1 MLDNY
6 YYFDKNAC
14 EFKKVEYNPT
24 DRVVHTISLWFLTGL
39 VISGI
44 IIASLSTVVGTP
56 AEIALKAENRELLT
70 QMRSSKEAI
79 SKLNTQI
86 ESIAERDNEIYR
98 SVLGM
103 EPIPYDE
110 RLAGAGGADIYNR
123 FDGYSNEASELL
135 KWSAANLETLERR
148 VGIQRL
154 SLDEIKSIY
163 NNNQQRLSHLP
174 VMRPVDGMILS
185 NFGMR
190 MHPVLKMRL
199 MHEGMD
205 FRANIGTPVFATG
218 NGTIRFAGNR
228 GTLGLL
234 IEIDHSHG
242 YITRYAHL
250 SKLEPGIRSGTKV
263 NRGDL
268 IGYSGNSGRVSG
280 PHLHYE
286 ILKNGRNVDPIQYLF
301 TDITPQEYLLYK
313 RMSEEDYFAV
323 YE

>member
-1 MLDNY
+1 MLENY
-6 YYFDKNAC
+6 YYFDKDAC

-24 DRVVHTISLWFLTGL
+24 DRVIHAMSLWLIIGL
-39 VISGI
+39 VISGLI
-44 IIASLSTVVGTP
+44 ITSLSTVVGTP
-56 AEIALKAENRELLT
+56 AEIALKAENRELLS
-70 QMRSSKEAI
+70 QMKSSKEAI
-79 SKLNTQI
+79 TRLNTQI

-110 RLAGAGGADIYNR
+110 RLAGVGGANTYRR
-123 FDGYSNEASELL
+123 FDSYSSEASELL

-148 VGIQRL
+148 VGIQRM

-163 NNNQQRLSHLP
+163 NNNQQRLTHLP

-185 NFGMR
+185 NYGMR

-199 MHEGMD
+199 MHEGID
-205 FRANIGTPVFATG
+205 FRANIGTPVYATG
-218 NGTIRFAGNR
+218 NGTVRFAGNR

-234 IEIDHSHG
+234 IEIDHGYG

-250 SKLEPGIRSGTKV
+250 SRFETGVRSGTKV

-286 ILKNGRNVDPIQYLF
+286 IIKNGRNIDPIQYLF

-313 RMSEEDYFAV
+313 RMSEEDYYAE
-323 YE
+323 YD

>member
-1 MLDNY
+1 MSDNY

-24 DRVVHTISLWFLTGL
+24 DRVIHTISLWLLTGL

-44 IIASLSTVVGTP
+44 IITSLSTVVGTP

-70 QMRSSKEAI
+70 QMRSSKDAI
-79 SKLNTQI
+79 SKLNLQI

-123 FDGYSNEASELL
+123 FDSYSNEASELL

-185 NFGMR
+185 NYGMR

-250 SKLEPGIRSGTKV
+250 SKLETGIRSGTKV

-286 ILKNGRNVDPIQYLF
+286 ILKNGRSVDPIQYLF

-313 RMSEEDYFAV
+313 RMSEEDYYAV
-323 YE
+323 AE

>member
-1 MLDNY
+1 MPENFY
-6 YYFDKNAC
+6 YYDENAC
-14 EFKKVEYNPT
+14 DFKKIEYNPLE
-24 DRVVHTISLWFLTGL
+24 RVIHTISLWLLIGL
-39 VISGI
+39 VISGLI
-44 IIASLSTVVGTP
+44 ITTLSTVVGTP
-56 AEIALKAENRELLT
+56 AEIALKAENRELLKH
-70 QMRSSKEAI
+70 MRNSQAAI
-79 SKLNTQI
+79 TRLNSQI
-86 ESIAERDNEIYR
+86 ESIAERDNDLYR

-110 RLAGAGGADIYNR
+110 RLAGVGGADIYNH
-123 FDGYSNEASELL
+123 FDGYSDDASELL
-135 KWSAANLETLERR
+135 KWSSANLETLERR
-148 VGIQRL
+148 VGIQQL

-163 NNNQQRLSHLP
+163 NNNQQRLKHLP

-185 NFGMR
+185 NYGMR

-199 MHEGMD
+199 MHEGID

-218 NGTIRFAGNR
+218 NGTIRYAGHR

-234 IEIDHSHG
+234 IEIDHGYG

-250 SKLEPGIRSGTKV
+250 SKLESGIRSGTRIS
-263 NRGDL
+263 RGDQ

-286 ILKNGRNVDPIQYLF
+286 VVKNGRSVDPFQYLF

-313 RMSEEDYFAV
+313 RMSEEDFVV
-323 YE
+323 YSN

>member
-1 MLDNY
+1 MSDNY

-24 DRVVHTISLWFLTGL
+24 DRVIHTISLWLLTGL

-44 IIASLSTVVGTP
+44 IITSLSTVVGTP

-70 QMRSSKEAI
+70 QMRSSKDAI
-79 SKLNTQI
+79 SKLNLQI

-103 EPIPYDE
+103 EPIAYDE

-123 FDGYSNEASELL
+123 FDNYSNEASELL

-185 NFGMR
+185 NYGMR

-250 SKLEPGIRSGTKV
+250 SKLETGIRSGTKV

-286 ILKNGRNVDPIQYLF
+286 ILKNGRSVDPIQYLF

-313 RMSEEDYFAV
+313 RMSEEDYYADA
-323 YE
+323 E

>member
-1 MLDNY
+1 MPENY
-6 YYFDKNAC
+6 YYYDKTAC

-24 DRVVHTISLWFLTGL
+24 ERVVHTVSLWLLIGL
-39 VISGI
+39 VISGLVI
-44 IIASLSTVVGTP
+44 TALASVAGTP
-56 AEIALKAENRELLT
+56 AEIALKAENRELLSH
-70 QMRSSKEAI
+70 MRSSQQAI
-79 SKLNTQI
+79 ASLNSRI
-86 ESIAERDNEIYR
+86 ESIAERDNDLYR

-103 EPIPYDE
+103 EPIPFDE
-110 RLAGAGGADIYNR
+110 RLAGVGGADIYNR
-123 FDGYSNEASELL
+123 FDGYSEDASELL
-135 KWSAANLETLERR
+135 KWSSANLETLERR
-148 VGIQRL
+148 VGIQQM

-185 NFGMR
+185 NYGMR

-199 MHEGMD
+199 MHEGID
-205 FRANIGTPVFATG
+205 FRANIGTPVYATG

-234 IEIDHSHG
+234 LEIDHGYG

-250 SKLEPGIRSGTKV
+250 SKIESGLRSGTKIS
-263 NRGDL
+263 RGDK
-268 IGYSGNSGRVSG
+268 IGLSGNSGRVSG

-286 ILKNGRNVDPIQYLF
+286 VIKNGRTVDPFQYLF

-313 RMSEEDYFAV
+313 RISEEDYV
-323 YE
+323 VSSD

>member
-1 MLDNY
+1 MPDNY

-14 EFKKVEYNPT
+14 EFKKVEYNST
-24 DRVVHTISLWFLTGL
+24 DRVVHTISLWFLIGI

-44 IIASLSTVVGTP
+44 IVTSLSTVAGTP
-56 AEIALKAENRELLT
+56 AEIALKAENRELLA

-79 SKLNTQI
+79 SKLNVQI

-123 FDGYSNEASELL
+123 FDRYSTEASELL
-135 KWSAANLETLERR
+135 KWSATNLETLERR

-154 SLDEIKSIY
+154 SLDEIKAIY

-174 VMRPVDGMILS
+174 VMRPVEGMILS
-185 NFGMR
+185 NYGMR

-205 FRANIGTPVFATG
+205 FRANIGTPVYATG

-234 IEIDHSHG
+234 IEIDHNHG

-250 SKLEPGIRSGTKV
+250 SKLESGIRSGSRV
-263 NRGDL
+263 NRGDV

-286 ILKNGRNVDPIQYLF
+286 LLKNGRSVDPIQYLF

-313 RMSEEDYFAV
+313 RMSEEDYIA
-323 YE
+323 ELE

>member
-1 MLDNY
+1 MSDNY

-24 DRVVHTISLWFLTGL
+24 DRVIHTISLWLLTGL

-44 IIASLSTVVGTP
+44 IITSLSTVVGTP

-70 QMRSSKEAI
+70 QMRNSRDAI
-79 SKLNTQI
+79 SKLNLQI

-103 EPIPYDE
+103 KPIAYDE

-123 FDGYSNEASELL
+123 FDSYSNEASELL

-185 NFGMR
+185 NYGMR

-250 SKLEPGIRSGTKV
+250 SKLEAGIRSGTKV

-286 ILKNGRNVDPIQYLF
+286 ILKNGRSVDPIQYLF

-313 RMSEEDYFAV
+313 RMSEEDYFADA
-323 YE
+323 E